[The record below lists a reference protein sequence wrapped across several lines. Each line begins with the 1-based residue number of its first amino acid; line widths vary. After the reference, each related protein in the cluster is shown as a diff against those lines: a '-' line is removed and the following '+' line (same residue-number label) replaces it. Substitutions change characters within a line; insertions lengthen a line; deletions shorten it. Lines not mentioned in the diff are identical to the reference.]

1 MISIKQPLNQKIKN
15 NHSISDDFSK
25 INNIFKKDINISI
38 WKRSL
43 NRKISDAAEI
53 LLKKKSDLQFSE
65 LINGYNSIDIL
76 VNKIGDSEKLIHF
89 YEDITYL
96 TKMFC
101 ELFNIKD
108 AWLRIDAINTP
119 MCPRFHTDYLKCRLV
134 TTYYGPA
141 TQWLPNSLVNRNKLG
156 SGNNDLADDVSGLF
170 SKNSDIQQLDVG
182 DIGLLKGEAWIDNQN
197 LGLVHRSPHINGEYK
212 RLYVTIDFGDLHRRI
227 FNHNSKFS

>member
-96 TKMFC
+96 TQMFC

-108 AWLRIDAINTP
+108 AWLRIDAINKP

-156 SGNNDLADDVSGLF
+156 PGNNGLADDISGLF
-170 SKNSDIQQLDVG
+170 SKKSDIENLDVG
-182 DIGLLKGEAWIDNQN
+182 DIGLLKGEAWVNN
-197 LGLVHRSPHINGEYK
+197 EGLGLVHRSPHTDSIYK
-212 RLYVTIDFGDLHRRI
+212 RLYVTIDFGDLYRSI
-227 FNHNSKFS
+227 FNNNY